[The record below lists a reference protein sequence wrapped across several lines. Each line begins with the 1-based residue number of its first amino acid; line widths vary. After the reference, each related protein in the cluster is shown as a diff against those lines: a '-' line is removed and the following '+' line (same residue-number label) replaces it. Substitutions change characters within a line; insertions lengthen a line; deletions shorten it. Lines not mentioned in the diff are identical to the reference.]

1 LLQNIAQKFLFK
13 CDGCLLAITII
24 GAILW
29 ENQAQTPEKWKD
41 VYEQFKYYADKA
53 PAGED
58 YKGESKTIFAAIKLS
73 LEYGQEESE
82 RVGMEN
88 ILRTLSLF
96 KEIQMSGSPAIVVHL
111 AWSYLQPQGNINHF
125 KMLLNCLIARNLVV
139 KYQYSFSDRSAWEFQ
154 EFELPQMVQEYVS
167 MKLQPIDMCN
177 VLEMDNQELLTGRK
191 KKIEKYILLATF
203 LPIWKTRHTNLE
215 FALSLGQFY
224 YAYWKP
230 HELFTLLG
238 TKDENV
244 IFFASQPHKVTQENV
259 NALFDLVNSDKI
271 QAWPAACILFQLVD
285 HFHGDYIFQHIK
297 IQGLIRNLK
306 HYWKIETMDG
316 CNFQTIALNLAKYR
330 TFAKQFAIDEDLMEI
345 VTNIVIQNCLEYSDS
360 TSFLFTLSQHKNVRN
375 IFYQNYT
382 KISMKN
388 MLKQISSKWIHE
400 RKLVHE
406 KKLVQPNVYYLL
418 DLPLQYED
426 LAIQIIDE
434 GGDDIVLGIFDYFFT
449 NESTSEY
456 IIKLLFST
464 LEGLA
469 KRKEGEA
476 IIIKHVHLLL
486 RCFFCVYDF
495 GMYVSKLVQHKG
507 IAQALITQERVELL
521 VGALEQGKVAVVPL
535 VLQCLFFE
543 NEEFACKVIARGGW
557 RMMTKGMQLMS
568 SCDMFQ
574 FSLMHI
580 AREMASKGEIQELL
594 MEVINEDN
602 SEYCDS
608 CLELLK
614 ILVTYHID
622 IMREEFIAKGGIQF
636 LLACL
641 ASSNHYKKYDIITSG
656 LLQKVARDVKGA
668 EEMMAHNGIQ
678 VFVQLLVV
686 DLNDDNVMSYVYIEN
701 IVDII
706 KPLIKG
712 LEDPMK
718 LLMSSIDD
726 IDVLKIHETLLHL
739 YGTGL
744 SFLPETLDVDRKIA
758 NKLLNSLQDVIYLN
772 KDVHEDG
779 YINDC
784 NIVNVLIKLS
794 KHVEIASQVMAKE
807 GILEGFVIQLSKG
820 NLNRYTIKLLEV
832 VLQHENVATQVVHQR
847 PSFIKELLHMFPM
860 ERFSTFKYERLYSVA
875 SLLFTLAKHGGV
887 FIEFIVNND
896 GIQFFLNAASRQNW
910 IGRCDVIKV
919 LHIMAKAKNY
929 ALRIEKAGGSKMLLR
944 AISCYLQYVHDKHLE
959 TVDIGFIMEYEDE
972 CLVMCCLK
980 TLSRLVRHEEIAKQI
995 STTRGK
1001 SQECGIIA
1009 LVDVMQTASQLWSS
1023 ITLVF
1028 HEIVVT
1034 ERHMQIKGYILTIL
1048 SKLASMLVLMAKLHP
1063 DISRKVNEDV
1073 LKGIFQLEG
1082 MVIDEHQTLK
1092 ETLQDLLDIKKFHVK
1107 TWNCQQLRSKTIDI

>member
-1 LLQNIAQKFLFK
+1 LFK
-13 CDGCLLAITII
+13 
-24 GAILW
+24 
-29 ENQAQTPEKWKD
+29 
-41 VYEQFKYYADKA
+41 
-53 PAGED
+53 
-58 YKGESKTIFAAIKLS
+58 
-73 LEYGQEESE
+73 
-82 RVGMEN
+82 
-88 ILRTLSLF
+88 
-96 KEIQMSGSPAIVVHL
+96 
-111 AWSYLQPQGNINHF
+111 
-125 KMLLNCLIARNLVV
+125 
-139 KYQYSFSDRSAWEFQ
+139 
-154 EFELPQMVQEYVS
+154 
-167 MKLQPIDMCN
+167 
-177 VLEMDNQELLTGRK
+177 
-191 KKIEKYILLATF
+191 
-203 LPIWKTRHTNLE
+203 
-215 FALSLGQFY
+215 
-224 YAYWKP
+224 
-230 HELFTLLG
+230 LLG
-238 TKDENV
+238 TKAENA
-244 IFFASQPHKVTQENV
+244 ILLASQRHKWVIQEDIE
-259 NALFDLVNSDKI
+259 ALLHLLNSDKI
-271 QAWPAACILFQLVD
+271 RAGPAACILVKVVD
-285 HFHGDYIFQHIK
+285 QFYGDDIFQHK
-297 IQGLIRNLK
+297 SIQGFIQNLK
-306 HYWKIETMDG
+306 HQLETLKGYEFYCQDPF
-316 CNFQTIALNLAKYR
+316 NIALKLVKCK
-330 TFAKQFAIDEDLMEI
+330 TFAEKFANDENFMKNLTDIIIHNRFWYGYDALK
-345 VTNIVIQNCLEYSDS
+345 
-360 TSFLFTLSQHKNVRN
+360 FLFECSQYKNVRN

-382 KISMKN
+382 KICMKN
-388 MLKQISSKWIHE
+388 ILKQISSRLNQETKLCQTINAHYYE
-400 RKLVHE
+400 R
-406 KKLVQPNVYYLL
+406 NVFHMLHL
-418 DLPLQYED
+418 SLQYED
-426 LAIQIIDE
+426 LAMQIIDE
-434 GGDDIVLGIFDYFFT
+434 DIENIVLGIFHH
-449 NESTSEY
+449 
-456 IIKLLFST
+456 LLMTRLKKDTYNSV
-464 LEGLA
+464 LLVSILGRLA

-486 RCFFCVYDF
+486 QLFIFSDKKRNSDSAKRQYNSI
-495 GMYVSKLVQHKG
+495 MRHSVSKLVQHKG
-507 IAQALITQERVELL
+507 IAQALIAQERVELL
-521 VGALEQGKVAVVPL
+521 VGALKQGKIAIAPL
-535 VLQCLFFE
+535 VLQSLFFE
-543 NEEFACKVIARGGW
+543 NEVFAHQVLERAGW
-557 RMMTKGMQLMS
+557 KMITKGLQLTLPD
-568 SCDMFQ
+568 DMPKFP
-574 FSLMHI
+574 SLMHI

-820 NLNRYTIKLLEV
+820 NLNRNTIKLLEV